1 MAVKQ
6 QYDPQNLFHQSQSV
20 PPPPQA

>member
-6 QYDPQNLFHQSQSV
+6 QYDPKNLFHQSQSV